1 MHLKDIAPILKRFM
15 HLSQTLEVINN
26 ALSKKKYIIMLKQK
40 FFLLEHGARKKHF
53 ILIHVVI
60 QAAILQRL
68 AKRFS

>member
-1 MHLKDIAPILKRFM
+1 MHLKDIEKKKKRVM

-40 FFLLEHGARKKHF
+40 FFLLEHGVRKKHF

-68 AKRFS
+68 AKRFL